1 VYAVSSFN
9 LYVSDDGGASWGAH
23 YESVPDSF
31 RCAQLGDLAL
41 DPRRDDTLYAVSD
54 RGIFRT
60 TDAGATWQ
68 SVFGNGDGGPLLSA
82 AVLEDDT
89 ILAGGCGIW
98 RSTDAGTRW
107 RQPLSCAVPRPDA
120 EDGARIVARLIV
132 DPVRPRVVYAA
143 ILEVGDDP
151 VQQDP
156 LLYRSSDGGHS
167 WSTLPIAAN
176 VIAIDPRTPATL
188 YALGP
193 TGLSRSTDDG
203 ATWQKISDFNLTV
216 DYFQSPTGGD
226 LLVDPSNSRH
236 LWAARPDGV
245 WQSLDGG
252 VTWQQRRKGLRG
264 AAALSLFI
272 DPHQPGKLEVAT
284 SEGLFQT
291 TLP

>member
-1 VYAVSSFN
+1 M
-9 LYVSDDGGASWGAH
+9 
-23 YESVPDSF
+23 
-31 RCAQLGDLAL
+31 RLG
-41 DPRRDDTLYAVSD
+41 S
-54 RGIFRT
+54 
-60 TDAGATWQ
+60 
-68 SVFGNGDGGPLLSA
+68 
-82 AVLEDDT
+82 
-89 ILAGGCGIW
+89 
-98 RSTDAGTRW
+98 
-107 RQPLSCAVPRPDA
+107 
-120 EDGARIVARLIV
+120 IVARLIV

-156 LLYRSSDGGHS
+156 LLYSSSDGGHS

-203 ATWQKISDFNLTV
+203 ATWHQISDFNLTV

-236 LWAARPDGV
+236 LWAARPDGA

-252 VTWQQRRKGLRG
+252 VTWRQRSKGLRG